1 MWSWIIKVT
10 IFSLLLIFLIHYLY
24 AFFKTTLTAPKLKDL
39 VNKPQAK
46 YNTIYKSLQN
56 TADGGSSNLGDRDD
70 TGVIGGGMSG
80 GGGNNNN
87 NNNNNNSSSL
97 SKTSNMK
104 SELMKYVKELS
115 ASSTS
120 DSLVPNDSTITSNMN
135 YDGLSNSN
143 IIMPQNETSS
153 IYSPTNILSDTGAN
167 GMSTRV
173 NNNPKYMR
181 DINNIS
187 SHPTSTTSA
196 LDYGT
201 PNMSSSYSS
210 SYSPY

>member
-24 AFFKTTLTAPKLKDL
+24 TFFKTTLTAPKLKDL

-56 TADGGSSNLGDRDD
+56 TADGGSANLGDRND
-70 TGVIGGGMSG
+70 GS
-80 GGGNNNN
+80 GNNVTASK
-87 NNNNNNSSSL
+87 NSD
-97 SKTSNMK
+97 MK

-115 ASSTS
+115 IGSGGSGSTS
-120 DSLVPNDSTITSNMN
+120 VSELQNRAPNDATVLPNMN
-135 YDGLSNSN
+135 YDGLSNGN
-143 IIMPQNETSS
+143 IIMPQNETTS

-167 GMSTRV
+167 GISTRV
-173 NNNPKYMR
+173 NNNTKYMR

-187 SHPTSTTSA
+187 SHPTSVTSM

-201 PNMSSSYSS
+201 PSMSSSYSS
-210 SYSPY
+210 TYSPY

>member
-24 AFFKTTLTAPKLKDL
+24 AFFKTTLTSPKLKDL

-56 TADGGSSNLGDRDD
+56 TSDSGSLNLGDGDD
-70 TGVIGGGMSG
+70 
-80 GGGNNNN
+80 GNNN
-87 NNNNNNSSSL
+87 STL

-115 ASSTS
+115 SSSSSSS
-120 DSLVPNDSTITSNMN
+120 DVITSNYTVTPSTMN

-143 IIMPQNETSS
+143 IIMPQNEANS

-167 GMSTRV
+167 GTSTRV
-173 NNNPKYMR
+173 NNNTKYMR

-187 SHPTSTTSA
+187 SHPTSVTSA

-201 PNMSSSYSS
+201 PTMSSSYSS

>member
-24 AFFKTTLTAPKLKDL
+24 SFFKTTLTSPKLKDL

-56 TADGGSSNLGDRDD
+56 TCDGGSTNLGDRRDGD
-70 TGVIGGGMSG
+70 GGV
-80 GGGNNNN
+80 NNNT
-87 NNNNNNSSSL
+87 SV
-97 SKTSNMK
+97 SKVSNMK

-115 ASSTS
+115 SVSGSTS
-120 DSLVPNDSTITSNMN
+120 GYESQNRGVNDVITNPSMN

-143 IIMPQNETSS
+143 IIMPQNETTS
-153 IYSPTNILSDTGAN
+153 IYSSANILSDTGAN
-167 GMSTRV
+167 GISTRV
-173 NNNPKYMR
+173 NNNTKYMR

-187 SHPTSTTSA
+187 SHPTSATSP

-201 PNMSSSYSS
+201 PSMSSSYSS

>member
-24 AFFKTTLTAPKLKDL
+24 TFFKTTLTAPKLKDL

-56 TADGGSSNLGDRDD
+56 TADGGSANLEDRDD
-70 TGVIGGGMSG
+70 RDSG
-80 GGGNNNN
+80 GNGSNANNIVASK
-87 NNNNNNSSSL
+87 NSD
-97 SKTSNMK
+97 MK

-115 ASSTS
+115 TGSGGSGSTS
-120 DSLVPNDSTITSNMN
+120 VSELQNRAPNDTTVLPNMN
-135 YDGLSNSN
+135 YDGLSNGN
-143 IIMPQNETSS
+143 IIMPQNETTS

-167 GMSTRV
+167 GISTRV
-173 NNNPKYMR
+173 NNNTKYMR

-187 SHPTSTTSA
+187 SHPTSVTSM

-201 PNMSSSYSS
+201 PSMSSSYSS
-210 SYSPY
+210 TYSPY

>member
-24 AFFKTTLTAPKLKDL
+24 TFFKTTLTAPKLKDL

-56 TADGGSSNLGDRDD
+56 TADGGSANLEDRDD
-70 TGVIGGGMSG
+70 GDGGGAGG
-80 GGGNNNN
+80 GGGNNITA
-87 NNNNNNSSSL
+87 
-97 SKTSNMK
+97 SKNSNMK

-115 ASSTS
+115 TGSSSTS
-120 DSLVPNDSTITSNMN
+120 VSDLQNRDPNDATILPNMN
-135 YDGLSNSN
+135 YDGLSNGN
-143 IIMPQNETSS
+143 IIMPQNETTS
-153 IYSPTNILSDTGAN
+153 IYSATNILSDNGAN
-167 GMSTRV
+167 GISTRV
-173 NNNPKYMR
+173 NNNTKYMR
-181 DINNIS
+181 DINNVS
-187 SHPTSTTSA
+187 SHPTTATST

-201 PNMSSSYSS
+201 PSMSSSYSS

>member
-24 AFFKTTLTAPKLKDL
+24 TFFKTTLTAPKLKDL

-56 TADGGSSNLGDRDD
+56 TADGGSANLGDRND
-70 TGVIGGGMSG
+70 GS
-80 GGGNNNN
+80 GNNVTASK
-87 NNNNNNSSSL
+87 NSD
-97 SKTSNMK
+97 MK

-115 ASSTS
+115 TGSGGSGSTS
-120 DSLVPNDSTITSNMN
+120 VSDLQNRAPNDATILPNMN
-135 YDGLSNSN
+135 YDGLSNGN
-143 IIMPQNETSS
+143 IIMPQNETTS

-167 GMSTRV
+167 GISTRV
-173 NNNPKYMR
+173 NNNTKYMR

-187 SHPTSTTSA
+187 SHPTSVTSM

-201 PNMSSSYSS
+201 PSMSSSYSS
-210 SYSPY
+210 TYSPY

>member
-24 AFFKTTLTAPKLKDL
+24 TFFKTTLTAPKLKDL

-56 TADGGSSNLGDRDD
+56 TADGGSANLEDRDD
-70 TGVIGGGMSG
+70 GDGSG
-80 GGGNNNN
+80 AGGGN
-87 NNNNNNSSSL
+87 
-97 SKTSNMK
+97 SKTASKNSNMK

-115 ASSTS
+115 TGSGSTS
-120 DSLVPNDSTITSNMN
+120 VSDLQNRDPNDATILPNMN
-135 YDGLSNSN
+135 YDGLSNGN
-143 IIMPQNETSS
+143 IIMPQNETMS
-153 IYSPTNILSDTGAN
+153 IYSPTNILSDNGAN
-167 GMSTRV
+167 GISTRV
-173 NNNPKYMR
+173 NNNTKYMR
-181 DINNIS
+181 DINNVS
-187 SHPTSTTSA
+187 SHPTTATSA

-201 PNMSSSYSS
+201 PSMSSSYSS

>member
-24 AFFKTTLTAPKLKDL
+24 SFFKTTLTAPKLKDL

-46 YNTIYKSLQN
+46 YNTIYDSLQN
-56 TADGGSSNLGDRDD
+56 TADGGSANLGDRDD
-70 TGVIGGGMSG
+70 GAGAGGGK
-80 GGGNNNN
+80 NIIA
-87 NNNNNNSSSL
+87 
-97 SKTSNMK
+97 SKNSNMK

-115 ASSTS
+115 TGSGGSGSTS
-120 DSLVPNDSTITSNMN
+120 ISDLQNRAPNDVTILPNMN
-135 YDGLSNSN
+135 YDGLSNGN
-143 IIMPQNETSS
+143 IIMPQNETTS
-153 IYSPTNILSDTGAN
+153 IYSATNILSDNGAN

-173 NNNPKYMR
+173 NNNTKYMR
-181 DINNIS
+181 DTNNVS
-187 SHPTSTTSA
+187 SHPTSATSA

-201 PNMSSSYSS
+201 PSMSSSYSS

>member
-24 AFFKTTLTAPKLKDL
+24 AFFKTTLTSPKLKDL

-56 TADGGSSNLGDRDD
+56 TLDGGSLNLGDGDD
-70 TGVIGGGMSG
+70 
-80 GGGNNNN
+80 GNNN
-87 NNNNNNSSSL
+87 STL

-115 ASSTS
+115 SSSSSSS
-120 DSLVPNDSTITSNMN
+120 DVITSNYTVTPSTMN

-143 IIMPQNETSS
+143 IIMPQNEANS
-153 IYSPTNILSDTGAN
+153 IYSPAIILSDTGAN
-167 GMSTRV
+167 GTSTRV
-173 NNNPKYMR
+173 NNNTKYMR

-187 SHPTSTTSA
+187 SHPTSVTSV

-201 PNMSSSYSS
+201 PTMSSSYSS

>member
-24 AFFKTTLTAPKLKDL
+24 TFFKTTLTAPKLKDL

-56 TADGGSSNLGDRDD
+56 TADGGSANLGDRND
-70 TGVIGGGMSG
+70 GS
-80 GGGNNNN
+80 GNNVTASK
-87 NNNNNNSSSL
+87 NSD
-97 SKTSNMK
+97 MK

-115 ASSTS
+115 TGSGGSGSTS
-120 DSLVPNDSTITSNMN
+120 VSELQNRAPNDTTVLPNMN
-135 YDGLSNSN
+135 YDGLSNGN
-143 IIMPQNETSS
+143 IIMPQNETTS

-167 GMSTRV
+167 GISTRV
-173 NNNPKYMR
+173 NNNTKYMR

-187 SHPTSTTSA
+187 SHPTSVTSM

-201 PNMSSSYSS
+201 PSMSSSYSS
-210 SYSPY
+210 TYSPY

>member
-56 TADGGSSNLGDRDD
+56 TSDGGSSNLGDRGDD
-70 TGVIGGGMSG
+70 GI
-80 GGGNNNN
+80 
-87 NNNNNNSSSL
+87 NNSTL

-115 ASSTS
+115 
-120 DSLVPNDSTITSNMN
+120 
-135 YDGLSNSN
+135 
-143 IIMPQNETSS
+143 
-153 IYSPTNILSDTGAN
+153 
-167 GMSTRV
+167 
-173 NNNPKYMR
+173 
-181 DINNIS
+181 
-187 SHPTSTTSA
+187 
-196 LDYGT
+196 
-201 PNMSSSYSS
+201 SSSNNV
-210 SYSPY
+210 

>member
-24 AFFKTTLTAPKLKDL
+24 TFFKTTLTAPKLKDL

-56 TADGGSSNLGDRDD
+56 TADGGSANLEDRDD
-70 TGVIGGGMSG
+70 GDSG
-80 GGGNNNN
+80 GGGGGSNANNIIA
-87 NNNNNNSSSL
+87 

-115 ASSTS
+115 TGSGSTS
-120 DSLVPNDSTITSNMN
+120 VSDLQNRDPNDATILPNMN
-135 YDGLSNSN
+135 YDGLSNGN
-143 IIMPQNETSS
+143 IIMPQNETTS
-153 IYSPTNILSDTGAN
+153 IYSPTNILSDNGAN
-167 GMSTRV
+167 GISTRV
-173 NNNPKYMR
+173 NNNTKYMR
-181 DINNIS
+181 DINNVS
-187 SHPTSTTSA
+187 SHPTTATSA

-201 PNMSSSYSS
+201 PSMSSSYSS
-210 SYSPY
+210 AYSPY

>member
-10 IFSLLLIFLIHYLY
+10 LFSLLLIFLIHYLY
-24 AFFKTTLTAPKLKDL
+24 SFFKTTLTSPKLKDL
-39 VNKPQAK
+39 VNKPQVK

-56 TADGGSSNLGDRDD
+56 TSDGGSANLGDRHDGD
-70 TGVIGGGMSG
+70 GDGR
-80 GGGNNNN
+80 GNNNTN
-87 NNNNNNSSSL
+87 V
-97 SKTSNMK
+97 SKASNMK

-115 ASSTS
+115 SVSGSTS
-120 DSLVPNDSTITSNMN
+120 GYETQNRGKNETVANSSMN

-143 IIMPQNETSS
+143 IIMPQNETTS
-153 IYSPTNILSDTGAN
+153 IYSPANILSDTGAN
-167 GMSTRV
+167 GISTRV
-173 NNNPKYMR
+173 NNNTKYMR

-187 SHPTSTTSA
+187 SHPTSATSP

-201 PNMSSSYSS
+201 PSMSSSYSS

>member
-10 IFSLLLIFLIHYLY
+10 LFSLLLIFLIHYLY
-24 AFFKTTLTAPKLKDL
+24 SFFKTTLTSPKLKDL
-39 VNKPQAK
+39 VNKPQVK

-56 TADGGSSNLGDRDD
+56 TSDGGSANLGDRHDGD
-70 TGVIGGGMSG
+70 GDGR
-80 GGGNNNN
+80 GNNNTN
-87 NNNNNNSSSL
+87 V
-97 SKTSNMK
+97 SKASNMK

-115 ASSTS
+115 SVSGSTS
-120 DSLVPNDSTITSNMN
+120 GHVTQNRGKNETVANSSMN

-143 IIMPQNETSS
+143 IIMPQNETTS
-153 IYSPTNILSDTGAN
+153 IYSPANILSDTGAN
-167 GMSTRV
+167 GISTRV
-173 NNNPKYMR
+173 NNNTKYMR

-187 SHPTSTTSA
+187 SHPTSATSP

-201 PNMSSSYSS
+201 PSMSSSYSS

>member
-24 AFFKTTLTAPKLKDL
+24 AFFKTTLTSPKLKDL

-56 TADGGSSNLGDRDD
+56 TLDGGSLNLGDGDD
-70 TGVIGGGMSG
+70 
-80 GGGNNNN
+80 GNNN
-87 NNNNNNSSSL
+87 STL

-115 ASSTS
+115 SSSSSSS
-120 DSLVPNDSTITSNMN
+120 DVITSNYTVTPSTMN

-143 IIMPQNETSS
+143 IIMPQNEANS

-167 GMSTRV
+167 GTSTRV
-173 NNNPKYMR
+173 NNNTKYMR

-187 SHPTSTTSA
+187 SHPTSVTSV

-201 PNMSSSYSS
+201 PTMSSSYSS

>member
-24 AFFKTTLTAPKLKDL
+24 TFFKTTLTAPKLKDL

-56 TADGGSSNLGDRDD
+56 TADGGSANLEDRDD
-70 TGVIGGGMSG
+70 GDGGGGSG
-80 GGGNNNN
+80 GGSNANNIIA
-87 NNNNNNSSSL
+87 

-115 ASSTS
+115 TGSGSTS
-120 DSLVPNDSTITSNMN
+120 VPDLQNRAPNDATILPNMN
-135 YDGLSNSN
+135 YDGLSNGN
-143 IIMPQNETSS
+143 IIMPQNETTS
-153 IYSPTNILSDTGAN
+153 IYSPTNILSDNGAN
-167 GMSTRV
+167 GISTRV
-173 NNNPKYMR
+173 NNNTKYMR
-181 DINNIS
+181 DINNVS
-187 SHPTSTTSA
+187 SHPTTATST

-201 PNMSSSYSS
+201 PSMSSSYSS

>member
-24 AFFKTTLTAPKLKDL
+24 AFFKTTLTSPKLKDL

-56 TADGGSSNLGDRDD
+56 TLDGGSLNLGDGDD
-70 TGVIGGGMSG
+70 V
-80 GGGNNNN
+80 
-87 NNNNNNSSSL
+87 NNNSTL

-115 ASSTS
+115 SSSSSSS
-120 DSLVPNDSTITSNMN
+120 DVLTSNYTVTPSTMN

-143 IIMPQNETSS
+143 IIMPQNEANS

-167 GMSTRV
+167 GTSTRV
-173 NNNPKYMR
+173 NNNTKYMR

-187 SHPTSTTSA
+187 SHPTSVTSV

-201 PNMSSSYSS
+201 PTMSSSYSS

>member
-24 AFFKTTLTAPKLKDL
+24 AFFKTTLTSPKLKDL

-56 TADGGSSNLGDRDD
+56 TLDGGSLNLGDGDD
-70 TGVIGGGMSG
+70 
-80 GGGNNNN
+80 GNNN
-87 NNNNNNSSSL
+87 STL

-115 ASSTS
+115 SSSSSSS
-120 DSLVPNDSTITSNMN
+120 DVITSNYTVTPSTMN

-143 IIMPQNETSS
+143 IIMPQNEANS

-167 GMSTRV
+167 GTSTRV
-173 NNNPKYMR
+173 NNNTKYMR

-187 SHPTSTTSA
+187 SHPTSVTSV

-201 PNMSSSYSS
+201 PTMASSYSS

>member
-24 AFFKTTLTAPKLKDL
+24 TFFKTTLTAPKLKDL

-56 TADGGSSNLGDRDD
+56 TADGGSANLGDRND
-70 TGVIGGGMSG
+70 GS
-80 GGGNNNN
+80 GNNVTASK
-87 NNNNNNSSSL
+87 NSD
-97 SKTSNMK
+97 MK

-115 ASSTS
+115 TGSGGSGSTS
-120 DSLVPNDSTITSNMN
+120 VSELQNRAPNDATVLPNMN
-135 YDGLSNSN
+135 YDGLSNGN
-143 IIMPQNETSS
+143 IIMPQNETTS

-167 GMSTRV
+167 GISTRV
-173 NNNPKYMR
+173 NNNTKYMR

-187 SHPTSTTSA
+187 SHPTSVTSM

-201 PNMSSSYSS
+201 PSMSSSYSS